1 MENNRSAQ
9 RVAIVTGASGGIGR
23 EVALR
28 LSAEGFAVV
37 IGYHHGEDVAHSV
50 CSAIEAR
57 GGAAVAVK
65 ADLAAES
72 GASQLFGVARERF
85 GGVDVVFNNAGV
97 VGTGPIATL
106 AASDYDRLFDVNVR
120 GALMVL
126 QQAAMHLRDGGRIVN
141 TSSTIVGAPIAGSAL
156 YSASKAALEA
166 FGRVLSKELGARGV
180 TVNNVRLGPVVPGM
194 FSKAPPERQAAMAA
208 ASPFKRLGTPQDVAD
223 VVAFLVGEQGGWVT
237 GQTLT
242 VDGGAT

>member
-1 MENNRSAQ
+1 MEKNRSTQ

-28 LSAEGFAVV
+28 LCVEGFAVV
-37 IGYHHGEDVAHSV
+37 IGYNQGEEAAHSLRA
-50 CSAIEAR
+50 AIDAQ
-57 GGAAVAVK
+57 GGKAIAVS
-65 ADLAAES
+65 ADLATES
-72 GASQLFGVARERF
+72 GASRLFTAALERF

-97 VGTGPIATL
+97 VGTGPIATM
-106 AASDYDRLFDVNVR
+106 AEGDYDRLFDVNVR

-126 QQAAMHLRDGGRIVN
+126 QQAAKHLRDGGRIVN

-166 FGRVLSKELGARGV
+166 FGRVLSKELGGRGI
-180 TVNNVRLGPVVPGM
+180 TVNNVRLGPVIPGM

-208 ASPFKRLGTPQDVAD
+208 ASPFKRLGTPRDVAD
-223 VVAFLVGEQGGWVT
+223 VVAFLVGGQGGWVT
-237 GQTLT
+237 GQSLT